1 MEGLDF
7 TALTIIGAIWA
18 ESKLMWSLEIYVDI
32 HVYAMSIFFIYF
44 PLSPDFD
51 ERSLDSKST
60 INNINGLRA
69 TYMFDLDSS
78 TTMIY

>member
-1 MEGLDF
+1 
-7 TALTIIGAIWA
+7 
-18 ESKLMWSLEIYVDI
+18 
-32 HVYAMSIFFIYF
+32 MSIFFIYF